1 MVKIPDYMKRS
12 PKFVCHPATTLK
24 EVARALEI
32 DAWIYR
38 HEKNTA
44 GSNAL
49 LNAARSLRAVA
60 GGRTWA
66 DAFDW
71 GEV

>member
-1 MVKIPDYMKRS
+1 MGKVHKLLTIPQYMKLT
-12 PKFVCHPATTLK
+12 PALVCHP
-24 EVARALEI
+24 VARALEI
-32 DAWIYR
+32 DARMYR
-38 HEKNTA
+38 LEKNTA

>member
-1 MVKIPDYMKRS
+1 MKIPDYMKRT
-12 PKFVCHPATTLK
+12 PKFVCHPTTTLK

-32 DAWIYR
+32 DARMYR
-38 HEKNTA
+38 LEKNTA